1 MGTSMRFEKGSSH
14 PLVKDTVE
22 AKDRVLQL
30 VSEGVNVKQ
39 AMSLVG
45 RQEGTLRQWLSRDPG
60 FGRKL
65 EDAREQGAV
74 RDLAGDKYSLNFAD
88 FSKNFLNSDV
98 FAHQQNWVDV
108 LEGRVPGW
116 LHPSMTYE
124 PSDDKTRLLINVPPE
139 HAKSTTITVNYSTY
153 KICMNPDDTRII
165 VISKTLTKAQEFVYS
180 IKQRLT
186 HPMWAKLQATYAPS
200 GGWREDADSWKA
212 NAITLSRNSTEKDP
226 TVQALGIGGQVYGA
240 RANLIILDD
249 CVTGANAHEWAK
261 QLEWIQKEVITRL
274 DDEGVLLVLGTRFA
288 ANDLYREIRN
298 PKHWSNGKSPFTYF
312 AMPAVLEFYE
322 DPKDWVTLW
331 PKTDQKSGSKQP
343 DADGLFNK
351 WDGPALYRRRGEVT
365 PSTWALVY
373 QQQDIQ
379 EDSIFRPALVQGSID
394 GRRKVGTLKFGAPG
408 HPYEKGNYYTVIG
421 VDPAMTG
428 NTAAVCVAFD
438 RNTHERW
445 ILDVCNMNDP
455 NPQKIRSLF
464 EDWVQKY
471 QPNELRIEI
480 NAHQKSYALDTELN
494 QWLGSR
500 GVQLRPHFTG
510 KNKWDESFGVASM
523 APLFGTE
530 RDGKFQKDNLIKL
543 PSTEA
548 NEHVKA
554 LVEQLITWDP
564 NAKKSQKT
572 DCVMALW
579 FAEIRFKELIQQ
591 SGYAQNHSF
600 NRYATRKNISQR
612 GVVNLDELA
621 AAQYS
626 DEYL

>member
-1 MGTSMRFEKGSSH
+1 MAKFQSGAQH
-14 PLVKDTVE
+14 PLIKDTVE
-22 AKDRVLQL
+22 AKTKVLSH
-30 VSEGVNVKQ
+30 VREGISVKQ
-39 AMSLVG
+39 AMGLVG
-45 RQEGTLRQWLSRDPG
+45 RQEGTLRQWLSRDAK
-60 FGRKL
+60 FASAL
-65 EDAREQGAV
+65 EDAKEEGAT
-74 RDLAGDKYSLNFAD
+74 RDLSGDKFSFEFAD
-88 FSKNFLNSDV
+88 FSKIFLNSGV
-98 FAHQQNWVDV
+98 FPHQQNWVDV
-108 LEGRVPGW
+108 LEGRPPSW

-153 KICMNPDDTRII
+153 KICMDPDNTRII

-186 HPMWAKLQATYAPS
+186 HPMWAKMQATYAPP

-249 CVTGANAHEWAK
+249 CVTGANAHEWEK

-312 AMPAVLEFYE
+312 AMPAVLEFKD
-322 DPKDWVTLW
+322 DPKNWVTLW
-331 PKTDQKSGSKQP
+331 PKTDQKSGTKEP
-343 DADGLFNK
+343 NADGSYTK
-351 WDGPALYRRRGEVT
+351 WNGPALYRRRGEVT

-379 EDSIFRPALVQGSID
+379 ENSIFAPACVQGSIN
-394 GRRKVGTLKFGAPG
+394 GMRRVGALRPNLPG
-408 HPYEKGNYYTVIG
+408 HPSGGDFYTIMG
-421 VDPAMTG
+421 IDPAMTG
-428 NTAAVCVAFD
+428 NTAAVVMAF
-438 RNTHERW
+438 ERGTQKRY
-445 ILDVCNMNDP
+445 ILDVHNMQDP
-455 NPQKIRSLF
+455 DPQKIRALM
-464 EDWVQKY
+464 EDWANKY
-471 QPNELRIEI
+471 PINEMRIEI

-494 QWLGSR
+494 QYFASR
-500 GVQLRPHFTG
+500 GVQIRSHYTS
-510 KNKWDESFGVASM
+510 KNKWDETFGVAGM
-523 APLFGTE
+523 ASLFGTL
-530 RDGKFQKDNLIKL
+530 RDGKHQDDNLIEL
-543 PSTEA
+543 PSSEN

-554 LVEQLITWDP
+554 LINQLITWDP
-564 NAKKSQKT
+564 NARRSQKT

-579 FAEIRFKELIQQ
+579 FCEIRAKELVQQ
-591 SGYAQNHSF
+591 SGFMQTHIE
-600 NRYATRKNISQR
+600 NRYTTRRGVNQR

-621 AAQYS
+621 AQQYS
-626 DEYL
+626 QLYY

>member
-1 MGTSMRFEKGSSH
+1 MAKHNNKSGAQNPMF
-14 PLVKDTVE
+14 KDTEV
-22 AKDRVLQL
+22 AKDRVLSL
-30 VSEGVNVKQ
+30 VREGMGVKQ
-39 AMSLVG
+39 AIGVVG
-45 RQEGTLRQWLSRDPG
+45 RQEVTLRQWLSRDPK
-60 FGRKL
+60 FAVAL
-65 EDAREQGAV
+65 EDARQEGAT
-74 RDLAGDKYSLNFAD
+74 RDLQGDKLTLNFAD
-88 FSKNFLNSDV
+88 FSKNFLHSQV
-98 FAHQQNWVDV
+98 FPHQQNWVDV

-153 KICMNPDDTRII
+153 KICMDPDNTRII

-186 HPMWAKLQATYAPS
+186 HPMWAKLQATYAPP

-249 CVTGANAHEWAK
+249 CVTGANAHEWEK

-298 PKHWSNGKSPFTYF
+298 PKHWSNGRSPFTYF
-312 AMPAVLEFYE
+312 AMPAVLEFAE
-322 DPKDWVTLW
+322 DTKDWVTLW
-331 PKTDQKSGSKQP
+331 SKTDQKSGTKQP
-343 DADGLFNK
+343 DAEGFYSK

-408 HPYEKGNYYTVIG
+408 HPYERGNLYTVIG

-428 NTAAVCVAFD
+428 NTAAVCVTFD

-445 ILDVCNMNDP
+445 ILDVCNMVDP

-464 EDWVQKY
+464 EDWTNKY

-530 RDGKFQKDNLIKL
+530 RDGRFQKDNLIKL
-543 PSTEA
+543 PSTEN

-591 SGYAQNHSF
+591 SGYMQNHSY
-600 NRYATRKNISQR
+600 NRYATKKNISQR

-621 AAQYS
+621 ATQHSEQY
-626 DEYL
+626 L

>member
-1 MGTSMRFEKGSSH
+1 MAKFQSGAQH
-14 PLVKDTVE
+14 PLIKDTVE
-22 AKDRVLQL
+22 AKTKVLSH
-30 VSEGVNVKQ
+30 VREGISVKQ
-39 AMSLVG
+39 AMGLVG
-45 RQEGTLRQWLSRDPG
+45 RQEGTLRQWLSRDAK
-60 FGRKL
+60 FASAL
-65 EDAREQGAV
+65 EDAKEEGAT
-74 RDLAGDKYSLNFAD
+74 RDLSGDKFSFEFAD
-88 FSKNFLNSDV
+88 FSKNFLNSGV
-98 FAHQQNWVDV
+98 FPHQQNWVDV
-108 LEGRVPGW
+108 LEGRAPSW

-153 KICMNPDDTRII
+153 KICMDPDNTRII

-186 HPMWAKLQATYAPS
+186 HPMWAKMQATYAPP

-249 CVTGANAHEWAK
+249 CVTGANAHEWEK

-312 AMPAVLEFYE
+312 AMPAVLEFKD
-322 DPKDWVTLW
+322 DPKNWVTLW
-331 PKTDQKSGSKQP
+331 PKTDQKSGTKEP
-343 DADGLFNK
+343 NADGSYTK
-351 WDGPALYRRRGEVT
+351 WNGPALYRRRGEVT

-379 EDSIFRPALVQGSID
+379 ENSIFAPACVQGSIN
-394 GRRKVGTLKFGAPG
+394 GMRRVGALRPNLPG
-408 HPYEKGNYYTVIG
+408 HPSGGDFYTIMG
-421 VDPAMTG
+421 IDPAMTG
-428 NTAAVCVAFD
+428 NTAAVVMAF
-438 RNTHERW
+438 ERGTQKRY
-445 ILDVCNMNDP
+445 ILDVHNMQDP
-455 NPQKIRSLF
+455 DPQKIRALM
-464 EDWVQKY
+464 EDWANKY
-471 QPNELRIEI
+471 PINEMRIEI

-494 QWLGSR
+494 QYFASR
-500 GVQLRPHFTG
+500 GVQIRSHYTS
-510 KNKWDESFGVASM
+510 KNKWDETFGVAGM
-523 APLFGTE
+523 ASLFGTL
-530 RDGKFQKDNLIKL
+530 RDGKHQDDNLIEL
-543 PSTEA
+543 PSSEN

-554 LVEQLITWDP
+554 LINQLITWDP
-564 NAKKSQKT
+564 NARRSQKT

-579 FAEIRFKELIQQ
+579 FCEIRAKELVQQ
-591 SGYAQNHSF
+591 SGFMQTHIE
-600 NRYATRKNISQR
+600 NRYTTRRGVNQR

-621 AAQYS
+621 AQQYS
-626 DEYL
+626 QLYY

>member
-1 MGTSMRFEKGSSH
+1 MAKFQSGAQH
-14 PLVKDTVE
+14 PLIKDTVE
-22 AKDRVLQL
+22 AKTKVLSH
-30 VSEGVNVKQ
+30 VREGISVKQ
-39 AMSLVG
+39 AMGLVG
-45 RQEGTLRQWLSRDPG
+45 RQEGTLRQWLSRDAK
-60 FGRKL
+60 FASAL
-65 EDAREQGAV
+65 EDAKEEGAT
-74 RDLAGDKYSLNFAD
+74 RDLSGDKFSFEFAD
-88 FSKNFLNSDV
+88 FSKNFLNSSV
-98 FAHQQNWVDV
+98 FPHQQNWVDV
-108 LEGRVPGW
+108 LEGRAPSW

-153 KICMNPDDTRII
+153 KICMDPDNTRII

-186 HPMWAKLQATYAPS
+186 HPMWAKMQATYAPP

-249 CVTGANAHEWAK
+249 CVTGANAHEWEK

-312 AMPAVLEFYE
+312 AMPAVLEFKD
-322 DPKDWVTLW
+322 DPKNWVTLW
-331 PKTDQKSGSKQP
+331 PKTDQKSGTKEP
-343 DADGLFNK
+343 NADGFYTK
-351 WDGPALYRRRGEVT
+351 WNGPALYRRRGEVT

-379 EDSIFRPALVQGSID
+379 ENSIFAPACVQGSIN
-394 GRRKVGTLKFGAPG
+394 GMRRVGALRPNLPG
-408 HPYEKGNYYTVIG
+408 HPSGGDFYTIMG
-421 VDPAMTG
+421 IDPAMTG
-428 NTAAVCVAFD
+428 NTAAVVMAF
-438 RNTHERW
+438 ERGTQKRY
-445 ILDVCNMNDP
+445 ILDVHNMQDP
-455 NPQKIRSLF
+455 DPQKIRALM
-464 EDWVQKY
+464 EDWANKY
-471 QPNELRIEI
+471 PINEMRIEI

-494 QWLGSR
+494 QYFASR
-500 GVQLRPHFTG
+500 GVQIRSHYTS
-510 KNKWDESFGVASM
+510 KNKWDETFGVAGM
-523 APLFGTE
+523 ASLFGTL
-530 RDGKFQKDNLIKL
+530 RDGKHQDDNLIEL
-543 PSTEA
+543 PSSEN

-554 LVEQLITWDP
+554 LINQLITWDP
-564 NAKKSQKT
+564 NARRSQKT

-579 FAEIRFKELIQQ
+579 FCEIRAKELVQQ
-591 SGYAQNHSF
+591 SGFMQTHIE
-600 NRYATRKNISQR
+600 NRYTTRRGVNQR

-621 AAQYS
+621 AQQYS
-626 DEYL
+626 QLYY

>member
-1 MGTSMRFEKGSSH
+1 
-14 PLVKDTVE
+14 
-22 AKDRVLQL
+22 
-30 VSEGVNVKQ
+30 
-39 AMSLVG
+39 
-45 RQEGTLRQWLSRDPG
+45 
-60 FGRKL
+60 
-65 EDAREQGAV
+65 
-74 RDLAGDKYSLNFAD
+74 
-88 FSKNFLNSDV
+88 
-98 FAHQQNWVDV
+98 
-108 LEGRVPGW
+108 
-116 LHPSMTYE
+116 
-124 PSDDKTRLLINVPPE
+124 
-139 HAKSTTITVNYSTY
+139 
-153 KICMNPDDTRII
+153 
-165 VISKTLTKAQEFVYS
+165 
-180 IKQRLT
+180 
-186 HPMWAKLQATYAPS
+186 MWAKMQATYAPP

-298 PKHWSNGKSPFTYF
+298 PKHWSNGRSPFTYF
-312 AMPAVLEFYE
+312 AMPAVLEFGE
-322 DPKDWVTLW
+322 DTKEWVTLW
-331 PKTDQKSGSKQP
+331 PKSDQKSGTKQP
-343 DADGLFNK
+343 DENGLYSK

-394 GRRKVGTLKFGAPG
+394 GRRKVGNLKFGAPG
-408 HPYEKGNYYTVIG
+408 HPYERGNYYTVIG

-445 ILDVCNMNDP
+445 ILDVCNMVDP

-464 EDWVQKY
+464 EDWTIKY

-523 APLFGTE
+523 AALFGTE
-530 RDGKFQKDNLIKL
+530 RDGRFQKDNLIKL
-543 PSTEA
+543 PSTEG

-579 FAEIRFKELIQQ
+579 FTEIRFKELIQQ
-591 SGYAQNHSF
+591 SGYAQSHSF
-600 NRYATRKNISQR
+600 NRYATKANISQR

-621 AAQYS
+621 AAQHS
-626 DEYL
+626 EQYL